1 MAISCRTGCGN
12 QIIYEPH
19 PFPNGSVYFL
29 PLNLDETI
37 HNCPNLPENE
47 SDDIWPNSESI
58 PREGNIIEYVE
69 KRKFSPND
77 YSMEYAG
84 IDISLEHEYEHEM
97 IDHSEST
104 SEEKEKAFRSLFK
117 DAIINLH
124 IRGLLFPSPFMY
136 RYVDDVEIY
145 PKNERITLLIELS
158 LYYENLGDFKSAV
171 TARLIQDKITHDQ
184 TEKIINLINKENN
197 IDSEKQ
203 KEVLEL
209 NITALELRDKYYR
222 KVEHAIK
229 SFIRKKYLNMKDL
242 QKDFPLLF
250 LNADKLRANPSKHIK
265 HEHEDVIEF
274 LSFGASVKILNENRK
289 NNKEW
294 KVIDWDI
301 INHAYYIVDRRNDM
315 EHYSD
320 DKLDESIPKETKT
333 LGYIFSREIMDFF
346 EKIDYV

>member
-1 MAISCRTGCGN
+1 MAISCRTGCGK
-12 QIIYEPH
+12 QIIYELH

-37 HNCPNLPENE
+37 HNCPNLPEIDSE
-47 SDDIWPNSESI
+47 DTWPNSGSI
-58 PREGNIIEYVE
+58 PIEGNIIEYME
-69 KRKFSPND
+69 KRKLLPND
-77 YSMEYAG
+77 YSMENAG
-84 IDISLEHEYEHEM
+84 VDISLEHEYERER
-97 IDHSEST
+97 IEHSEST
-104 SEEKEKAFRSLFK
+104 PEEKEKAFLSLFK

-184 TEKIINLINKENN
+184 TEKIIKLVYKDNN
-197 IDSEKQ
+197 IHPEKQ
-203 KEVLEL
+203 KEILEL

-222 KVEHAIK
+222 KVEQAIK
-229 SFIRKKYLNMKDL
+229 SFIRKKYSNINDL
-242 QKDFPLLF
+242 QKDFPALF
-250 LNADKLRANPSKHIK
+250 SSADKLRVNPSKHIK
-265 HEHEDVIEF
+265 HEHDDVINF

-289 NNKEW
+289 KNKDW
-294 KVIDWDI
+294 KIIEWDI
-301 INHAYYIVDRRNDM
+301 ISHAYNIVDRRNDM

-333 LGYIFSREIMDFF
+333 LGYIFSKEIIDFF
-346 EKIDYV
+346 DKIEYV